1 MKLRISVITSVL
13 LTLIVIATV
22 KFADLYYEDAGNY
35 SARRVSFKVHPGT
48 TFKEVQA
55 DLVRTGVLTRPKVF
69 RWAAFLTRREKKIRT
84 GRYLFRYGESVA
96 SVLNKLVY
104 GRVDYARVVIPEG
117 LMMTEIASILQREVE
132 IDSSLFITAASDS
145 AVLADLDIEAP
156 DLEGYLFPDTYL
168 FDWPLSEREAIE
180 RMVERFRSV
189 YEMAIAGLADS
200 SGMEINEIVTLAS
213 IIQAE
218 AVFNSEMRH
227 ISAVYHNRLKAGWR
241 LEADPTVAYALG
253 GVKRPLF
260 YKDLRV
266 SSPYNTYRVRGLP
279 PGAICSPGRTALEA
293 AVLPMEGIEDFYFV
307 ADGSGRH
314 RFSKTHKEHLEAKHL
329 IKYGPVP
336 PEIDK
341 KTYTGSIGEA
351 DDEVLDDGGG
361 GDEGLSE
368 KPAQPARDDSL
379 EERE

>member
-1 MKLRISVITSVL
+1 MKLRVSVL
-13 LTLIVIATV
+13 LSVALTLFVIGTV
-22 KFADLYYEDAGNY
+22 QFADLYYEDAANY
-35 SARRVSFKVHPGT
+35 SSRRVSFKVHPGT

-55 DLVRTGVLTRPKVF
+55 QLVEAGVLTRPGVF
-69 RWAAFLTRREKKIRT
+69 RWAAYLTRRETKIRA

-117 LMMTEIASILQREVE
+117 LMMREIASILQKEVE
-132 IDSSLFITAASDS
+132 IDSALFMAAASDS
-145 AVLADLDIEAP
+145 AVLADFDIDAP

-168 FDWPLSEREAIE
+168 FDWPLSEKEVLE
-180 RMVERFRSV
+180 RMVNRFHRI
-189 YEMAIAGLADS
+189 YDAAIAGLADS
-200 SGMEINEIVTLAS
+200 TGMNLHEIVTLAS

-218 AVFNSEMRH
+218 AIFNSEMRH
-227 ISAVYHNRLKAGWR
+227 ISAVYHNRIDAGWR

-253 GVKRPLF
+253 GVKRPLY

-266 SSPYNTYRVRGLP
+266 PSAYNTYRVRGLP

-293 AVLPMEGIEDFYFV
+293 AVLPLDGCEDYYFV

-314 RFSKTHKEHLEAKHL
+314 RFSKTHSEHLKAKHL

-336 PEIDK
+336 PEVK
-341 KTYTGSIGEA
+341 QKTYTESIDGAKSKILEGIG
-351 DDEVLDDGGG
+351 DNDDG
-361 GDEGLSE
+361 LSK
-368 KPAQPARDDSL
+368 KPAQPASDDPG

>member
-1 MKLRISVITSVL
+1 MKLRISVITSIV
-13 LTLIVIATV
+13 LTLFVIGMV

-55 DLVRTGVLTRPKVF
+55 DLVRTGVLTRPAVF
-69 RWAAFLTRREKKIRT
+69 RWAAYLTRREKKIRA

-104 GRVDYARVVIPEG
+104 GHVDYARVIIPEG
-117 LMMTEIASILQREVE
+117 LMMSEIASILQREIE
-132 IDSSLFITAASDS
+132 IDSSLFMAAAADS
-145 AVLADLDIEAP
+145 AVLAGLDIDAP

-168 FDWPLSEREAIE
+168 FDWPLSEKEAIE
-180 RMVERFRSV
+180 RMVDRFHNV
-189 YEMAIAGLADS
+189 YDMTIAGLADS
-200 SGMEINEIVTLAS
+200 SGMSVHEIVTLAS

-218 AVFNSEMRH
+218 AVFNSEMRQ
-227 ISAVYHNRLKAGWR
+227 ISAVYHNRLKSGWR

-260 YKDLRV
+260 YKDLRI

-279 PGAICSPGRTALEA
+279 PGAICSPGRSALEA
-293 AVLPMEGIEDFYFV
+293 AVLPMEGIEDYYFV

-336 PEIDK
+336 AEVK
-341 KTYTGSIGEA
+341 QKTYTGSIEGIEGA
-351 DDEVLDDGGG
+351 MPDDGAG
-361 GDEGLSE
+361 GDDGLSE
-368 KPAQPARDDSL
+368 KPAQPVTDGSC

>member
-1 MKLRISVITSVL
+1 MKLRVSVLISVT
-13 LTLIVIATV
+13 LTFFVIVAV
-22 KFADLYYEDAGNY
+22 QFADLYYEDAGNF
-35 SARRVSFKVHPGT
+35 SSRRVSFKVHPGT
-48 TFKEVQA
+48 TFKDVQA
-55 DLVRTGVLTRPKVF
+55 GLVETGVLKRPGIF
-69 RWAAFLTRREKKIRT
+69 RWAAYLTRRETKIRT

-117 LMMTEIASILQREVE
+117 LMMREIASILQKAVEV
-132 IDSSLFITAASDS
+132 DSVLFMAAASDS
-145 AVLADLDIEAP
+145 AVIADFGIDAP

-168 FDWPLSEREAIE
+168 FDWPLSEKEILK
-180 RMVERFRSV
+180 RMVHRFQEIYDSHITV
-189 YEMAIAGLADS
+189 LADS
-200 SGMEINEIVTLAS
+200 TGMSTHEIVTLAS

-227 ISAVYHNRLKAGWR
+227 ISAVYHNRMNAGWR

-260 YKDLRV
+260 YRDLRV
-266 SSPYNTYRVRGLP
+266 ASAYNTYRMRGLP

-293 AVLPMEGIEDFYFV
+293 AVLPLKGSEDYYFV

-314 RFSKTHKEHLEAKHL
+314 KFSKTHKEHLKAKHL

-336 PEIDK
+336 PKIK
-341 KTYTGSIGEA
+341 QKTYTESIEGAKSEI
-351 DDEVLDDGGG
+351 LDGIGNDK
-361 GDEGLSE
+361 EGLSE
-368 KPAQPARDDSL
+368 KPPQPARDNSSG
-379 EERE
+379 EGE